1 MRTFT
6 LRLRWAVSALI
17 LFVAGTSL
25 VRGGTAPSPAV
36 QQGNTGER
44 EEIFM
49 RAVRSKLVRLGDS
62 TVTWM
67 VGDFLAYHNGVVI
80 AADSAIRYDNYH
92 VKCFGN
98 VLINRNTTYIYGDE
112 AEYDGLE
119 NRAEVFS
126 PLVKVVDG
134 DATLY
139 TRRFSFDT
147 GRNVGAYDQ
156 GGLMINRDNVVESE
170 RGYYYTDTHD
180 FVGVAEVEMRN
191 ENYALRGDSV
201 RYNTETDYAEFFENT
216 HIWNKDNDYLYAD
229 RGEYFRE
236 DDRYI
241 VTRNGYVLTPTREV
255 WSDSIDYRRAEG
267 FVVLRR
273 HIQIDD
279 TEHKTLALGDYGTYR
294 EQTQQ
299 ALLTHSPIMIG
310 YDTEQQPDSLF
321 VAADTFYFYTVDPTR
336 QAAEKAAQAA
346 AEQADD
352 GTSATVAGSMK
363 RIGGLAGDLDLSQ
376 GLGKVSNLTGKRGSG
391 EEAPDKEG
399 PPEERSE
406 EEPSK
411 EEAPAVE
418 PSEEGAVSEDPA
430 KEAAEP
436 KEPKEGLQ
444 RPEGG
449 DLSAEGQAGADSLKK
464 RSARDS
470 LRVAAREAKA
480 AEQKQKMEER
490 KRRLA
495 VIAVNRQARQT
506 AFLLKEK
513 ARDSARMAQ
522 RRVKV
527 ERILQKRRERA
538 IRRGRTLPDSSEL
551 SRLDSLLAGRQRA
564 DSVPQPPDSLAGDAP
579 DSLGGG
585 GVAPDTLAQDSI
597 QRFAR
602 GWRHVKVYRADFQSV
617 CDSMVVVGRDSTL
630 HLYIDPVLWNENN
643 QITSEVMDLYTA
655 NRKLVR
661 GEFVGRPIMVSQI
674 DTAYY
679 NQVAGKEMTAWF
691 RNNEIY
697 RNDVNG
703 NVQTYY
709 YLQDDNKTRV
719 ADMMTM
725 ESGDASFYI
734 EDKAVVGITYRS
746 NPVFSMIPMDKM
758 PEEQEHFLQNFTWE
772 ARRRPARDSIVRGRT
787 IRPSLRQE
795 REEIPRP
802 SFPIRTEIDRQR
814 ERLVGEAR
822 WSDRDDILTPFAIEW
837 VRSKEEQRQQNRNRN
852 AAR

>member
-1 MRTFT
+1 MRRST
-6 LRLRWAVSALI
+6 LRLRWIVSALI
-17 LFVAGTSL
+17 LFVAGISL
-25 VRGGTAPSPAV
+25 VRGGTASSPAV
-36 QQGNTGER
+36 QEKTGER

-147 GRNVGAYDQ
+147 ERNVGSYAM
-156 GGLMINRDNVVESE
+156 GGVMINRDNLVESE

-180 FVGVAEVEMRN
+180 FVGVVDVEMRN

-201 RYNTETDYAEFFENT
+201 RYNTETDHAEFFENT

-236 DDRYI
+236 DDRYV

-255 WSDSIDYRRAEG
+255 WSDSIDYRRGEG
-267 FVVLRR
+267 LVVLRR

-294 EQTQQ
+294 EESQQ
-299 ALLTHSPIMIG
+299 ALLTRNPIMIG

-336 QAAEKAAQAA
+336 QAAEDAARAA
-346 AEQADD
+346 AASADD
-352 GTSATVAGSMK
+352 GASASVAGAMNRVK
-363 RIGGLAGDLDLSQ
+363 GPAGGLELGQSKFSKLSDQ
-376 GLGKVSNLTGKRGSG
+376 KGAG
-391 EEAPDKEG
+391 EETPNRDG
-399 PPEERSE
+399 DPEEEPSE
-406 EEPSK
+406 EEPSA
-411 EEAPAVE
+411 EDESAGE
-418 PSEEGAVSEDPA
+418 PSEAGDSPDRVKEAKEGKRELLRPDAEEVPAEGA
-430 KEAAEP
+430 
-436 KEPKEGLQ
+436 
-444 RPEGG
+444 
-449 DLSAEGQAGADSLKK
+449 AGTDSLK
-464 RSARDS
+464 RLSPRDS
-470 LRVAAREAKA
+470 LRAAAREARA

-527 ERILQKRRERA
+527 ERILQKRRDKA
-538 IRRGRTLPDSSEL
+538 LRRGKALPDSSEL
-551 SRLDSLLAGRQRA
+551 SRLDSLLSGRKTA
-564 DSVPQPPDSLAGDAP
+564 DSIPQPPDSLAGGP
-579 DSLGGG
+579 DSLGGESG
-585 GVAPDTLAQDSI
+585 GASPDTLAQDSI

-602 GWRHVKVYRADFQSV
+602 GWRHVKVYRTDFQSV
-617 CDSMVVVGRDSTL
+617 CDSMVVIGRDSTL

-655 NRKLVR
+655 NQKLVR

-709 YLQDDNKTRV
+709 YLQDDDKTRV

-746 NPVFSMIPMDKM
+746 NPVFSMIPMEKM
-758 PEEQEHFLQNFTWE
+758 PEDQEHFLQNFTWE
-772 ARRRPARDSIVRGRT
+772 AKRRPARDSIVRGRT

-795 REEIPRP
+795 REGIPQP

-837 VRSKEEQRQQNRNRN
+837 VRSKEEQRQQNRN
-852 AAR
+852 

>member
-1 MRTFT
+1 MHAST
-6 LRLRWAVSALI
+6 LRMCRIASALV
-17 LFVAGTSL
+17 LLVAGISL
-25 VRGGTAPSPAV
+25 VRGGAAPSPVV
-36 QQGNTGER
+36 QGGGGGR

-49 RAVRSKLVRLGDS
+49 RAVRSKLVRTGDS

-112 AEYDGLE
+112 AEYDGIE

-147 GRNVGAYDQ
+147 ERNIGSYAM
-156 GGLMINRDNVVESE
+156 GGVMINRDNAVESE

-180 FVGVAEVEMRN
+180 LVGVERVEMRN
-191 ENYALRGDSV
+191 ENYSLRGDSV

-216 HIWNKDNDYLYAD
+216 NIWNRDNDYLYAD

-236 DDRYI
+236 GDRYV

-267 FVVLRR
+267 LVVLRR
-273 HIQIDD
+273 RIQIDD

-294 EQTQQ
+294 EALQQ
-299 ALLTHSPIMIG
+299 ALLTLHPVLIG
-310 YDTEQQPDSLF
+310 YDTEQQPDSVF
-321 VAADTFYFYTVDPTR
+321 VAADTFYFYTVDPAR
-336 QAAEKAAQAA
+336 QAAEEAERAA
-346 AEQADD
+346 AAAGD
-352 GTSATVAGSMK
+352 GSESSASVAGTAGRLARS
-363 RIGGLAGDLDLSQ
+363 AGDLDLS
-376 GLGKVSNLTGKRGSG
+376 GGPGRFSDLAARKEPGR
-391 EEAPDKEG
+391 EAPTGDG
-399 PPEERSE
+399 ASE
-406 EEPSK
+406 EEPSQ
-411 EEAPAVE
+411 E
-418 PSEEGAVSEDPA
+418 PSEEDGPAEERSSEQV
-430 KEAAEP
+430 KAAEEAP
-436 KEPKEGLQ
+436 PGLQ
-444 RPEGG
+444 RPDPADTLTRGP
-449 DLSAEGQAGADSLKK
+449 AGADSLKK
-464 RSARDS
+464 LSPRDS
-470 LRVAAREAKA
+470 LRAAVREAKA
-480 AEQKQKMEER
+480 AERKQKLEER
-490 KRRLA
+490 KRELA
-495 VIAVNRQARQT
+495 AIAVKRQARRT

-513 ARDSARMAQ
+513 ARDSARVAR

-527 ERILQKRRERA
+527 ERILKKKRDRA
-538 IRRGRTLPDSSEL
+538 LRRGRALPDSSEL
-551 SRLDSLLAGRQRA
+551 SRLDSLLAARGTA
-564 DSVPQPPDSLAGDAP
+564 DSLPQPPDSLAGAP
-579 DSLGGG
+579 DSSGRGS
-585 GVAPDTLAQDSI
+585 APDTLRRDSVR
-597 QRFAR
+597 RFAR
-602 GWRHVKVYRADFQSV
+602 GWRHVRIYRTDFQSV
-617 CDSMVVVGRDSTL
+617 CDSMVAIGQDSTL
-630 HLYIDPVLWNENN
+630 HLYIDPVLWNDQN

-655 NRKLVR
+655 DRKLVR
-661 GEFVGRPIMVSQI
+661 GEFVGHPIMISRI

-709 YLQDDNKTRV
+709 YLQDEDKRRV

-746 NPVFSMIPMDKM
+746 NPVFRMIPMDKM
-758 PEEQEHFLQNFTWE
+758 PEDQELFLPDFKWE
-772 ARRRPARDSIVRGRT
+772 AGRRPTRDSIVGGRT
-787 IRPSLRQE
+787 IRPSLRHE
-795 REEIPRP
+795 RGGIPQP
-802 SFPIRTEIDRQR
+802 SFPIRAEIDHQR
-814 ERLVGEAR
+814 ERLVEEGR
-822 WSDRDDILTPFAIEW
+822 WSDRDDILTPFALEW
-837 VRSKEEQRQQNRNRN
+837 VRSKEEQRKRSRD

>member
-1 MRTFT
+1 MRTTT
-6 LRLRWAVSALI
+6 LRMSRIASALI
-17 LFVAGTSL
+17 LFLAGVSL

-36 QQGNTGER
+36 QEGGGEH

-49 RAVRSKLVRLGDS
+49 RAVRSKLVRTGDS

-147 GRNVGAYDQ
+147 GRNIGSYAM
-156 GGLMINRDNVVESE
+156 GGVMTNRDNMVESD

-180 FVGVAEVEMRN
+180 LVGVGKVEMRN
-191 ENYALRGDSV
+191 ENYSLRGDSV
-201 RYNTETDYAEFFENT
+201 RYNTGTDYAEFFENT
-216 HIWNKDNDYLYAD
+216 HIWNRDNDYLYAD
-229 RGEYFRE
+229 RGEYFRDE
-236 DDRYI
+236 DRYV

-255 WSDSIDYRRAEG
+255 WSDSIDYRRTEG
-267 FVVLRR
+267 LVVLRR

-294 EQTQQ
+294 EELQQ
-299 ALLTHSPIMIG
+299 ALLTLRPVMIG
-310 YDTEQQPDSLF
+310 YDTEQQPDSVF

-336 QAAEKAAQAA
+336 QAAEEAERAA
-346 AEQADD
+346 AADD
-352 GTSATVAGSMK
+352 GAESLASAAATESAGQLA
-363 RIGGLAGDLDLSQ
+363 RPAGDPEPSAGPGQLSR
-376 GLGKVSNLTGKRGSG
+376 L
-391 EEAPDKEG
+391 PDKGENPTG
-399 PPEERSE
+399 DEPSE
-406 EEPSK
+406 EEPTEVEDTT
-411 EEAPAVE
+411 EEASDSDEDV
-418 PSEEGAVSEDPA
+418 EGAE
-430 KEAAEP
+430 EE
-436 KEPKEGLQ
+436 LQ
-444 RPEGG
+444 RPGPA
-449 DLSAEGQAGADSLKK
+449 DTLAKDPAGADSLKK
-464 RSARDS
+464 LSPRDS
-470 LRVAAREAKA
+470 LRAAAREAKA
-480 AEQKQKMEER
+480 AERKQKMEER
-490 KRRLA
+490 QRELA
-495 VIAVNRQARQT
+495 VIAAKRQARRT

-513 ARDSARMAQ
+513 AYDSVRMA
-522 RRVKV
+522 RRRAKV
-527 ERILQKRRERA
+527 ERILKKKRDKA
-538 IRRGRTLPDSSEL
+538 VRRGKALPDSSEL
-551 SRLDSLLAGRQRA
+551 SRLDSLLAARGTT
-564 DSVPQPPDSLAGDAP
+564 DSIPTPPDSLSGGQ
-579 DSLGGG
+579 DSLGLGN
-585 GVAPDTLAQDSI
+585 APDTPAGDSI

-602 GWRHVKVYRADFQSV
+602 GWRHVKVYRVDFQSV
-617 CDSMVVVGRDSTL
+617 CDSMVVIGQDSTL
-630 HLYIDPVLWNENN
+630 HLYIDPVLWNDEN

-655 NRKLVR
+655 NQKLVR
-661 GEFVGRPIMVSQI
+661 GEFVGHPIMISRI
-674 DTAYY
+674 DTTYY

-709 YLQDDNKTRV
+709 YLQDDDKTRV

-734 EDKAVVGITYRS
+734 EDKTVVGITYRS
-746 NPVFSMIPMDKM
+746 NPVFSMIPLDKM
-758 PEEQEHFLQNFTWE
+758 PEDQELFLEDFKWE
-772 ARRRPARDSIVRGRT
+772 AGRRPTRDSIVGGRT

-795 REEIPRP
+795 RERIPRP
-802 SFPIRTEIDRQR
+802 SFPIRARIDRQR
-814 ERLVGEAR
+814 ERLVEEER
-822 WSDRDDILTPFAIEW
+822 WSDRDDVLTPFALEW
-837 VRSKEEQRQQNRNRN
+837 VRSKEEQRKQNRN